1 MCYSP
6 GMKNL
11 KFQSSLVVSAVLFT
25 TFLAL
30 GTSGCG
36 RKEAQGTI
44 LATYDGG
51 SVGEVE
57 FMKAVR
63 SMPEHIR
70 TVAQEKKTE
79 FLESF
84 VTERLLLQEAEA
96 KGIQHQADV
105 QELLQQARNRILVTK
120 FIEQELASKVDVTD
134 AEVKTYYDN
143 HSDEFVVPYR
153 LRASHILLRDRAEA
167 EALLAK
173 IKGGELFEEQ
183 AKKYSMDPTASKGGD
198 LGYVTKGQLIPEV
211 EEALF
216 ALKKGEL
223 SDVVQSKFGFHI
235 LKVTGE
241 AKPQTKEL
249 HLVSRDIRERLTL
262 EKRSQ
267 AFNDLMERL
276 KKKAGVKINT
286 EELNKLEFSATPK
299 PAAS

>member
-1 MCYSP
+1 
-6 GMKNL
+6 MKNL
-11 KFQSSLVVSAVLFT
+11 KFQSALLASAVLLPT
-25 TFLAL
+25 LLIL
-30 GTSGCG
+30 GVSGCG
-36 RKEAQGTI
+36 PKEAKGKV
-44 LATYDGG
+44 LASYDGG
-51 SVGEVE
+51 SVTEAE

-63 SMPEHIR
+63 SMPVHIR

-96 KGIQHQADV
+96 KGIQHLADV
-105 QELLQQARNRILVTK
+105 QELVQQARNRILVTK
-120 FIEQELASKVDVTD
+120 FIEQDLAGKVDVTD
-134 AEVKTYYDN
+134 AEVKAYYDK
-143 HSDEFVVPYR
+143 HTDEFVVPYR

-198 LGYVTKGQLIPEV
+198 LGYVAKGQLIPEV

-216 ALKKGEL
+216 ALKKGEI

-249 HLVSRDIRERLTL
+249 HLVSKDIRERLML

-276 KKKAGVKINT
+276 KKKAGIKIND
-286 EELNKLEFSATPK
+286 EELNKLDFSVQQ
-299 PAAS
+299 PAA